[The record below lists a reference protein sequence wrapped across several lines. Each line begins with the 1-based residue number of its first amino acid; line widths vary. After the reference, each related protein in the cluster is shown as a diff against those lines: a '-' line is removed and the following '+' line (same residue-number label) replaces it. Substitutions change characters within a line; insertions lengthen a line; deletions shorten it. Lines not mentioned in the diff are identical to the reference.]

1 MSNAL
6 EIDRLTSGYGEAMI
20 LRGVGLSLRA
30 GEILALL
37 GKNGMGKSTLLKTV
51 LGFLPAQAGHIR
63 LFGEDVT
70 GLATH
75 RIARRA
81 IAYAPQEQ
89 TLFQDLTVRENLR
102 LGQPSDR
109 GLEQAIERVATYFPI
124 IGKRLSQKAGTL
136 SGGEQKMLVVA
147 RAILAKPKLILI
159 DEISE
164 GLQPSMIDRMA
175 EVLRKERERTGTA
188 ILVVEQNVPFALS
201 IADQFAVLKLG
212 EVVDTGSAREPR
224 AAARIREHLAV

>member
-1 MSNAL
+1 
-6 EIDRLTSGYGEAMI
+6 
-20 LRGVGLSLRA
+20 
-30 GEILALL
+30 
-37 GKNGMGKSTLLKTV
+37 
-51 LGFLPAQAGHIR
+51 
-63 LFGEDVT
+63 
-70 GLATH
+70 
-75 RIARRA
+75 
-81 IAYAPQEQ
+81 
-89 TLFQDLTVRENLR
+89 
-102 LGQPSDR
+102 
-109 GLEQAIERVATYFPI
+109 
-124 IGKRLSQKAGTL
+124 
-136 SGGEQKMLVVA
+136 MLVVA

-212 EVVDTGSAREPR
+212 EIVDTGSAREPG